1 MIDMMARRRRL
12 VLLGLPILL
21 GLAAM
26 AASPTLIAEPIS
38 AVAVAQSD
46 DEVDFFRAAQLDV
59 VGRVKTALA
68 HGVSPNVRDANGETG
83 LIVAMRY
90 EAPDVARLLMDQP
103 GIDLEAKA
111 PNGNTALMM
120 AAFRNNK
127 TAVLE
132 LLKRGAQVNQK
143 GWTALHYAA
152 AAGSVDITT
161 ILLDKYAYIDAES
174 PSGMTPLMLAARE
187 GQEQIVELLLN
198 QGADATL
205 KDGGFHLTAAE
216 FALKADKPWIAKTIN
231 AYLANKKPR

>member
-1 MIDMMARRRRL
+1 MMQRARRLL
-12 VLLGLPILL
+12 VLAL
-21 GLAAM
+21 
-26 AASPTLIAEPIS
+26 T
-38 AVAVAQSD
+38 AVAVLPALAADQTD
-46 DEVDFFRAAQLDV
+46 DEVDFFRAAQLDGA
-59 VGRVKTALA
+59 GRVATALLR
-68 HGVSPNVRDANGETG
+68 GVNPNVRDPNGETG

-90 EAPDVARLLMDQP
+90 ESLKVARLLMDQP

-120 AAFRNNK
+120 AAFRQNK

-152 AAGSVDITT
+152 AAGSVEITT
-161 ILLDKYAYIDAES
+161 ILLDKHAYIDAES
-174 PSGMTPLMLAARE
+174 PSGMTPLMIAARE
-187 GQEQIVELLLN
+187 GQEAVVALLLE

-231 AYLANKKPR
+231 TFLARRKN

>member
-1 MIDMMARRRRL
+1 MMLRRFFCL
-12 VLLGLPILL
+12 A
-21 GLAAM
+21 LAAVVAM
-26 AASPTLIAEPIS
+26 PALAAEQT
-38 AVAVAQSD
+38 D
-46 DEVDFFRAAQLDV
+46 DEVDFFRAAQLDDV
-59 VGRVKTALA
+59 NRVAKTLLR
-68 HGVSPNVRDANGETG
+68 GVSPNVRDPNGETG

-90 EAPDVARLLMDQP
+90 ESLKVARLLMDQP

-120 AAFRNNK
+120 AAFRQNK
-127 TAVLE
+127 TALLE

-152 AAGSVDITT
+152 AAGSVEITR

-174 PSGMTPLMLAARE
+174 PSGMTPLMIAARE
-187 GQEQIVELLLN
+187 GQEDVVALLLE

-231 AYLANKKPR
+231 TFLANKKPR